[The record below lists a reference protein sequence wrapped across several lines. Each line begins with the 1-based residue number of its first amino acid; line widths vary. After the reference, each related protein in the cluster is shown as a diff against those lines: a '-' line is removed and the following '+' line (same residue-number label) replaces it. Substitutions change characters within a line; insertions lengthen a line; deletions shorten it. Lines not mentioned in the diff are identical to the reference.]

1 MYIKWR
7 IKIRNLL
14 NLKIKVMG
22 TFIVRKEMWSDLW
35 RIFNKNL
42 KIHSFEHLQT
52 ELSWISKDTQEFLFN

>member
-1 MYIKWR
+1 MYFKWR

-42 KIHSFEHLQT
+42 KIHSFEYLQA
-52 ELSWISKDTQEFLFN
+52 ELSWISEDAQKFLFN